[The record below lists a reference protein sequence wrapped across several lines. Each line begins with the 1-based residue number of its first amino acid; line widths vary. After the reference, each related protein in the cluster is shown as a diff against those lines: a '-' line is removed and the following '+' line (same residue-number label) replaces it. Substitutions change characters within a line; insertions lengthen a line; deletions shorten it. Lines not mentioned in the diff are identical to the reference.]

1 MKKWIIWLAIAAVSV
16 LGYWYAANRLH
27 GKDTPAVKCDTVYV
41 PHVVPKPAAVESVYV
56 DRIRVRFYPLDKVV
70 HDTDSVVRVDTI
82 TKEVSIPISQKVYR
96 DSMYTAWVSGY
107 RPSLDSIKVVNSV
120 VTRDVVRPANRW
132 GVGIQGGVGMTPKG
146 VQPYVGVGVSWR
158 IGRR

>member
-1 MKKWIIWLAIAAVSV
+1 MKRYLTCLAIAAVAV
-16 LGYWYAANRLH
+16 LGYWYAVNRLH
-27 GKDTPAVKCDTVYV
+27 CKDAPAVKTDTVYV
-41 PHVVPKPAAVESVYV
+41 THVVREPAAVESVYV

-82 TKEVSIPISQKVYR
+82 TKEAIIPITQKVYK
-96 DSMYTAWVSGY
+96 DSTYTAWLSGY
-107 RPSLDSIKVVNSV
+107 RPRLDSIKVVNSV

-146 VQPYVGVGVSWR
+146 VQPYIGIGISYR
-158 IGRR
+158 IR